1 MVLAKLNEKDWDRIV
16 FSREKETKVTYNNF
30 TIPTLRKQLAQ
41 LYME

>member
-16 FSREKETKVTYNNF
+16 FSRETKVTYNNF
-30 TIPTLRKQLAQ
+30 TISTLRKQLAQ